1 VVRVRIDEYT
11 RNFCRVRRK
20 VERTAVRWRKVFRV
34 SSARVPPKMR
44 PRALPSTLVRLL
56 RRPTTIHRTTPI
68 HLTTYRRTPFWAL
81 QRTRPSRCRHC
92 GETTTPRHVRIYE
105 KRTFAYRNGFYGRY
119 YGRAFT
125 KNGFI
130 ISAIGRRQRY
140 YTSKPFRNGQGPVA
154 GFTVNGSSDG
164 STRRPF
170 PCFPAR
176 AGQKSTSQYSP
187 TRTRLILLDRAG
199 PGGNVARIRYES
211 VPACRVCRVNRI
223 TNEISGSKIDRKIIA
238 FFDAI
243 KRVTDSPRVM
253 HGAKPISYGGLAT

>member
-1 VVRVRIDEYT
+1 M
-11 RNFCRVRRK
+11 
-20 VERTAVRWRKVFRV
+20 FRV

-56 RRPTTIHRTTPI
+56 RRPTTIHRTTTI
-68 HLTTYRRTPFWAL
+68 HPTTYRRTRSYRRERSICQRRARSEYEPFWAL

-140 YTSKPFRNGQGPVA
+140 YTSIPFRNGQGPVA